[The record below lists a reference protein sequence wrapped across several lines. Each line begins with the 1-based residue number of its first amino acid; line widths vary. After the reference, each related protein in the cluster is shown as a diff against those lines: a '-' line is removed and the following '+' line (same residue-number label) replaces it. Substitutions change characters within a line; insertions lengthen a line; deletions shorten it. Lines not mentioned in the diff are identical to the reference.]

1 VVALL
6 RVSGPQDT
14 SWEVLPEQA
23 RQLPAE
29 RLVWPPVPFETV
41 LRLLYLK
48 QCCQFGYETLCRE
61 VATR

>member
-1 VVALL
+1 ML

-29 RLVWPPVPFETV
+29 RLGRPPVPFETV

-48 QCCQFGYETLCRE
+48 HR
-61 VATR
+61 